1 MRLRQPTFS
10 TWWSKL
16 ARNPEGVGFSWCN
29 DTGYPVMASLGIV

>member
-1 MRLRQPTFS
+1 MVVEA
-10 TWWSKL
+10 